1 MKVAGQLNTAQN
13 SQKDDQPSVG
23 ERLSQASRPSEYFE
37 AVDNRFENNSDVER
51 SKLRVS
57 QPSCPVKDSA
67 LNNMFEVAN
76 SQMAESVGHSRTEI
90 REVNGGLPR
99 PRPKPKRM
107 LVNEQSTEVGDAAND
122 EAVVGESQL
131 PVAGHPPSNPLLYRP
146 RRTAGLPVRYRQ

>member
-1 MKVAGQLNTAQN
+1 VVQVSPFLYT
-13 SQKDDQPSVG
+13 
-23 ERLSQASRPSEYFE
+23 
-37 AVDNRFENNSDVER
+37 VDNRFEDNSDVER

-57 QPSCPVKDSA
+57 QPSCVVNDSA

-90 REVNGGLPR
+90 RKVNGGLPR
-99 PRPKPKRM
+99 PRPKSKPM
-107 LVNEQSTEVGDAAND
+107 LVNEQSTEVGDTAND

-131 PVAGHPPSNPLLYRP
+131 PVAGHPPSNPLPYRP